1 MERRFEQTLNNIYEK
16 HLPEYKGILFQ
27 KTDSIKS
34 FQIVQENPDNWYMGG
49 SDPQR
54 DFFAPAIIS
63 QDLTFKYNP
72 IVTGTTPWAGVNNV
86 LYTTNKSEPN
96 KLYAVDLTSNTIKW
110 EFSANV
116 NATINNVMV
125 KGNNVFLST
134 PKKIYNLINIGD
146 SYQVNWIKDIGPGS
160 LQAMTYD
167 DIHLYHTYFD
177 NYTTAPI
184 NVRRVI
190 AIDINNGAD
199 RWVYNLSQFHSS
211 PEALTAGGGKLFF
224 VSDNST
230 DKTLY
235 ALDGRTSVVQWTAPL
250 YPARSPSSHSPVYSN
265 GKVFIDMSPAGE
277 ANSIIAFDAN
287 NGATLWKHIMSGKFG
302 VPYYKYSGV
311 ISVNDNSV
319 ITMDQRGYMIALN
332 KDNGQVRWNVF
343 YSESISQNGSTYTVY
358 TSMPAVLSKDKVF
371 IENNGIVKIYDASN
385 GNLQNVIAPTTKMAP
400 IIIAAKMLVT
410 SDGTKLYA
418 LSMISEA
425 PPVQDYVV
433 KSGDTLARIAERFS
447 TTVQNLINLN
457 NITNPNLLYIGQI
470 LKVPATVIEPKEYI
484 VQRGDTLASI
494 AKMYNVTVNEIALAN
509 NITNPNLIYV
519 GQRLKIPPISQI
531 IHTVAPGETL
541 WQIAVKY
548 NVPISTIVEKNNLTN
563 PNNLYIDQRL
573 IIK

>member
-1 MERRFEQTLNNIYEK
+1 MLLQKSANTKGLQTA
-16 HLPEYKGILFQ
+16 
-27 KTDSIKS
+27 
-34 FQIVQENPDNWYMGG
+34 QENPDNWYMGG
-49 SDPQR
+49 RDPQR

-72 IVTGTTPWAGVNNV
+72 IVTGTTPWAGVNYV

-96 KLYAVDLTSNTIKW
+96 KLYAVDLNSNTIKW
-110 EFSANV
+110 EFIADV

-125 KGNNVFLST
+125 KDNNVFLST
-134 PKKIYNLINIGD
+134 PKKIYSLLNLGD
-146 SYQVNWIKDIGPGS
+146 SYQVKWTKDIGPGS

-167 DIHLYHTYFD
+167 DIHVYHTYFD

-184 NVRRVI
+184 NVRRVM
-190 AIDINNGAD
+190 ALDINTGAD
-199 RWVYNLSQFHSS
+199 SWVYNLSQFHSS

-277 ANSIIAFDAN
+277 ANSIVAFDAS

-311 ISVNDNSV
+311 ISVNDSSI
-319 ITMDQRGYMIALN
+319 ITMDQRGYMTALN

-343 YSESISQNGSTYTVY
+343 YSESVSQNGSTYTVY

-371 IENNGIVKIYDASN
+371 IENNGIIKIYDSST
-385 GNLQNVIAPTTKMAP
+385 GNLLNTIAPNTKMAP
-400 IIIAAKMLVT
+400 IIIASKMLIT

-418 LSMISEA
+418 LGMVSEA
-425 PPVQDYVV
+425 PTVKDYVV
-433 KSGDTLARIAERFS
+433 QSGDTLARIAERFS

-470 LKVPATVIEPKEYI
+470 LKVPSTTIEPKEYI
-484 VQRGDTLASI
+484 VQRGDTLSSI
-494 AKMYNVTVNEIALAN
+494 ARMYNITVNEIALSN
-509 NITNPNLIYV
+509 NITNPNMIYV
-519 GQRLKIPPISQI
+519 GQRLKIPPTSQI
-531 IHTVAPGETL
+531 THTVAPGETL
-541 WQIAVKY
+541 WQIAVRY
-548 NVPISTIVEKNNLTN
+548 NVPIRTIVEKNNLTN
-563 PNNLYIDQRL
+563 PNNLYVGQRL
-573 IIK
+573 IIM